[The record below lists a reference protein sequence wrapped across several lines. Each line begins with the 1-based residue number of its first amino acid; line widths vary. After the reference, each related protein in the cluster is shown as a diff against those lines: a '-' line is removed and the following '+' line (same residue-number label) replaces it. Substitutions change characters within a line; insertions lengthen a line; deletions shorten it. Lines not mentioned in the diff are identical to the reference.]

1 MRLLEVDSPLMQG
14 MNRLGDLLWLNLL
27 TLFCCIPVITVGP
40 ALTAMHYTA
49 LKIVRNEESYI
60 TRNFFKA
67 FRKNLRQGIAVWLI
81 LLAVLLVL
89 AGDFYIVNFSG
100 LEFNSLMQIILMAAF
115 LLTVFTAAFVFPVLA
130 KFENTVFRT
139 IKNAFLIGIMLL
151 PRTVLMVILNAL
163 PLVLFVCVPHVIPIV
178 FLFGL
183 SAPAW
188 LSARLYT
195 RFFRKLED
203 KYFEENPPE
212 QRAEGEDDRI
222 FKDELDAALQN
233 DSDIK

>member
-1 MRLLEVDSPLMQG
+1 MRLLELDSPLMQG

-130 KFENTVFRT
+130 KFENTVFHT

-183 SAPAW
+183 SVPAW